1 MCPVC
6 FSGADAVT
14 RETLNAGIGV
24 LLGVTVVVL
33 ALFARFFLK
42 LARRSRAAAHL
53 VDHVSGRPQGRPLHG
68 DHAQQIEA
76 DLQVGQ
82 SASGRGRSS
91 DRPDDRRVA

>member
-6 FSGADAVT
+6 FTGGDPVT

-33 ALFARFFLK
+33 GLFARFFLK

-53 VDHVSGRPQGRPLHG
+53 VSHDAGR
-68 DHAQQIEA
+68 
-76 DLQVGQ
+76 
-82 SASGRGRSS
+82 RGRT
-91 DRPDDRRVA
+91 PDPGSRIPDPGQPEDQRAA

>member
-24 LLGVTVVVL
+24 LLGVTVIVL
-33 ALFARFFLK
+33 AMFARFFVK

-53 VDHVSGRPQGRPLHG
+53 VNHATDERPFDSARDGR
-68 DHAQQIEA
+68 AA
-76 DLQVGQ
+76 
-82 SASGRGRSS
+82 
-91 DRPDDRRVA
+91 

>member
-6 FSGADAVT
+6 FSGGDAVT
-14 RETLNAGIGV
+14 RETLNAGIGI

-53 VDHVSGRPQGRPLHG
+53 VDHALPESPCDVPAETSTGLSAGASAKADGR
-68 DHAQQIEA
+68 AA
-76 DLQVGQ
+76 
-82 SASGRGRSS
+82 
-91 DRPDDRRVA
+91 

>member
-6 FSGADAVT
+6 FTGADTVT

-53 VDHVSGRPQGRPLHG
+53 VGHEGRPS
-68 DHAQQIEA
+68 AFA
-76 DLQVGQ
+76 DA
-82 SASGRGRSS
+82 SADKDVHS
-91 DRPDDRRVA
+91 DDRRVA

>member
-6 FSGADAVT
+6 FTGGDPVA

-53 VDHVSGRPQGRPLHG
+53 VDHAPGRIPDPRSPIPTRPE
-68 DHAQQIEA
+68 DQRAA
-76 DLQVGQ
+76 
-82 SASGRGRSS
+82 
-91 DRPDDRRVA
+91 

>member
-6 FSGADAVT
+6 FNGADPVA

-33 ALFARFFLK
+33 GLFARFFVK

-53 VDHVSGRPQGRPLHG
+53 VDHAVGRPP
-68 DHAQQIEA
+68 AFAEA
-76 DLQVGQ
+76 TSDT
-82 SASGRGRSS
+82 SG
-91 DRPDDRRVA
+91 RPDDRRAA

>member
-6 FSGADAVT
+6 FTGGDPVT

-33 ALFARFFLK
+33 GLFARFFLK

-53 VDHVSGRPQGRPLHG
+53 VDHEAGRLESRPLPFETHRPPGRGRPSGRP
-68 DHAQQIEA
+68 
-76 DLQVGQ
+76 
-82 SASGRGRSS
+82 
-91 DRPDDRRVA
+91 DDKRAA

>member
-6 FSGADAVT
+6 FTGGDAVT

-33 ALFARFFLK
+33 GLFARFFLK

-53 VDHVSGRPQGRPLHG
+53 VDHQN
-68 DHAQQIEA
+68 D
-76 DLQVGQ
+76 
-82 SASGRGRSS
+82 
-91 DRPDDRRVA
+91 DRPFDSAQGGRAA

>member
-6 FSGADAVT
+6 FTGGDPVT

-33 ALFARFFLK
+33 GLFARFFLK

-53 VDHVSGRPQGRPLHG
+53 VGHGAGRLESRPLQP
-68 DHAQQIEA
+68 D
-76 DLQVGQ
+76 
-82 SASGRGRSS
+82 GRDRPPS
-91 DRPDDRRVA
+91 RPDDQRAA